1 MKRFVSWVLI
11 VVLSFSSVL
20 MAGCASAPKITFSLG
35 QWLALVNNEFGM
47 SSYIQETPYFSNVT
61 SDNPYFGTV
70 QIAAEWDVID
80 SKEKID
86 INAPLTWEQ
95 ALITLVNV
103 GNFMAEDA
111 TDEDKVAY
119 ATEHFDNTIRD
130 YWMNRSIDVENAIY
144 LLGIAQE
151 QWANRKYDTMIEE
164 VAYQKDVV
172 DFTQEETKITEYKE
186 QGNET
191 AIPLS
196 SGIDLKIGQIY
207 ILPPNAENME
217 PTIHKVASTYTDG
230 DYLYIVNDD
239 DNIELG
245 EVVEELYVEGTYEP
259 AIEQMV
265 IYDGNGNIIS
275 SGTQVINGESL
286 STASGVP
293 SASFLGNA
301 NGNSDLQSC
310 GFDVSHSFEV
320 DGYKVSLKYGLNG
333 KLDLSASVETPNLL
347 GKNAKNEIKGNLA
360 VSIKNLEVSQ
370 KVDIEWFKLK
380 EASLKVDY
388 ETAINAGLKFSS
400 KIVDKVAAPAYS
412 NGNGY
417 FKTNLFRSVLKDKGA
432 FGAQTIA
439 SKKTVKICSLNI
451 YNAAVAKVCLD
462 VNLQIAADGSV
473 SVNITESGTKG
484 LEFKNGNLRVINT
497 CDKDIDFE
505 VKGKI
510 EATLGMG
517 PALYVVGL
525 KKKVLGVELRVGVG
539 AEAAV
544 TTHLT
549 DGKKHLIESS
559 GSDSGITPEACD
571 GLQYAEI
578 QTTAEDIAAVAKSQ
592 GYIIDAATLATLGPA
607 ALLLQYNFCVD
618 VKGYFILKIGLSDEA
633 YATEFLGSKVKVNW
647 EICGSKNSVFVHAH
661 IDNFDWNTAS
671 IEWGSGKSSN
681 LCTLE
686 FASFEDMA
694 TEEIEVEADAG
705 NVEGELPE
713 GAFDVEISGGFET
726 DQVQTTD
733 INAWGQ
739 EVIVISDMK
748 LDIDINASKI
758 LSVEQLPSGYTM
770 ADIVFSSA
778 DEKVAKVNSNG
789 VILGVS
795 AGNTMIAVSTKDGK
809 YAIYCAVTVYDSSE
823 VDFEGLAT
831 DIWQDEKKDLWV

>member
-47 SSYIQETPYFSNVT
+47 SSYTQETPYFENVT

-70 QIAAEWDVID
+70 QIAAEWDVI
-80 SKEKID
+80 STSEKLDID
-86 INAPLTWEQ
+86 APLTWEK
-95 ALITLVNV
+95 ALLTLVNV
-103 GNFMAEDA
+103 GDFTADDA

-119 ATEHFDNTIRD
+119 AIEHFDSSIRD
-130 YWMNRSIDVENAIY
+130 YWMDRSIEVEKAIY

-151 QWANRKYDTMIEE
+151 QWANRKYDALIEE
-164 VAYQKDVV
+164 VTYQKEVV
-172 DFTQEETKITEYKE
+172 DLTQGENKITEYKE

-196 SGIDLKIGQIY
+196 SGVDLKIGEIY
-207 ILPPNAENME
+207 ILPPNEFNME

-230 DYLYIVNDD
+230 DYLYIINDD
-239 DNIELG
+239 ESIELG
-245 EVVEELYVEGTYEP
+245 EVVEEMYVEGTYEP
-259 AIEQMV
+259 TMDQIV
-265 IYDGNGNIIS
+265 VYDGNGNIIS
-275 SGTQVINGESL
+275 SGTQIINAEALKANSDMP
-286 STASGVP
+286 T
-293 SASFLGNA
+293 ASFLGNT
-301 NGNSDLQSC
+301 NTNSDLQSC
-310 GFDVSHSFEV
+310 ASNVSLSFEV
-320 DGYKVSLKYGLNG
+320 DGYKISLKYDLNG
-333 KLDLSASVETPNLL
+333 KLNLSATVETPNLL
-347 GKNAKNEIKGNLA
+347 GQNAQNEIKGNLG
-360 VSIKNLEVSQ
+360 VSIKDLEVSQ

-400 KIVDKVAAPAYS
+400 KIVDKVGAPAYS

-432 FGAQTIA
+432 YGAQTIA

-462 VNLQIAADGSV
+462 VNVQIAADGSV

-510 EATLGMG
+510 EATIGMG
-517 PALYVVGL
+517 PALYIVGL

-559 GSDSGITPEACD
+559 GSDGDITPEACE

-592 GYIIDAATLATLGPA
+592 GYIIDAAALAALGPA

-633 YATEFLGSKVKVNW
+633 YATEFIGSNVKVTW
-647 EICGSKNSVFVHAH
+647 DICGSKNAVFVHAH

-671 IEWGSGKSSN
+671 IEWGSGYSD
-681 LCTLE
+681 LCTFE

-705 NVEGELPE
+705 GVEGELPE
-713 GAFDVEISGGFET
+713 DAFDVEISGGFET

-770 ADIVFSSA
+770 ADIVFTSA

-795 AGNTMIAVSTKDGK
+795 AGNTMITVSTKDGK

-823 VDFEGLAT
+823 VDFEGLAI
-831 DIWQDEKKDLWV
+831 DIWQDEKKELWV